1 VLARARSPA
10 TDAPVRQRGPFNTE
24 SEVLLPVPDFQTW
37 FLPLLRRVADGQT
50 HKMADLYEQ
59 LAMDLGLTPEDRVQL
74 LESGKQSVY
83 ENRIGWARTYLKKA
97 GLLEAPGRGLIKIT
111 TRGREVL
118 TTPPV
123 KLNVSFLRQYPEFV
137 EFHTYKPDPAAPS
150 IPDEAPGAEAK
161 ETPQDTLDRVR
172 KQLHA
177 QLASELLERVK
188 EEPPSFFERLV
199 VDLLVRMGYGGS
211 REDAGRTIGK
221 SGDGGL
227 DGVINEDRLGLDVVY
242 IQAKRWE
249 APVGRPVVQAFAGSL
264 EGARARKGVL
274 ITTSYF
280 TADAEAYVRQIEK
293 RIVLIDGKQLAAF
306 MIQHNVG
313 VSVEA
318 TYEVKKLDLDY
329 FEE

>member
-1 VLARARSPA
+1 VLASP
-10 TDAPVRQRGPFNTE
+10 PP
-24 SEVLLPVPDFQTW
+24 
-37 FLPLLRRVADGQT
+37 
-50 HKMADLYEQ
+50 KM
-59 LAMDLGLTPEDRVQL
+59 
-74 LESGKQSVY
+74 
-83 ENRIGWARTYLKKA
+83 
-97 GLLEAPGRGLIKIT
+97 
-111 TRGREVL
+111 
-118 TTPPV
+118 
-123 KLNVSFLRQYPEFV
+123 NVSFLRQYPEFV
-137 EFHTYKPDPAAPS
+137 EFHTYKPDFTVSSSGEDVPVV
-150 IPDEAPGAEAK
+150 ETK
-161 ETPQDTLDRVR
+161 ESPQDTLDRVR

-177 QLASELLERVK
+177 QLASELLEKVK
-188 EEPPSFFERLV
+188 QESPSFFECLV

-242 IQAKRWE
+242 IQAKRWDG
-249 APVGRPVVQAFAGSL
+249 PVGRPVVQAFAGSL

-293 RIVLIDGKQLAAF
+293 RIVLIDGKQLAGF

-313 VSVEA
+313 VAVEA
-318 TYEVKKLDLDY
+318 TYEVKKVDLDY

>member
-1 VLARARSPA
+1 VGVPEAPT
-10 TDAPVRQRGPFNTE
+10 TDSHVGRHQSALLSNVGGF
-24 SEVLLPVPDFQTW
+24 LPVPDFQTW
-37 FLPLLRRVADGQT
+37 FLPLLTRVADGKT

-59 LAMDLGLTPEDRVQL
+59 LADDLGLTPEDRAQM
-74 LESGKQSVY
+74 LESGKQAVY

-97 GLLEAPGRGLIKIT
+97 GLLEAPSRGVIAIT
-111 TRGREVL
+111 QRGRDVAAA
-118 TTPPV
+118 PPP
-123 KLNVSFLRQYPEFV
+123 KLNVSYLRHYPEFV
-137 EFHTYKPDPAAPS
+137 EFHTYKPDPAVS
-150 IPDEAPGAEAK
+150 IAVEDTPAIDAK

-177 QLASELLERVK
+177 QLAAELVERVK
-188 EEPPSFFERLV
+188 QEPPSFFERLV
-199 VDLLVRMGYGGS
+199 VDLLVKMGYGGS

-249 APVGRPVVQAFAGSL
+249 GPVGRPVVQAFAGSL

-280 TADAEAYVRQIEK
+280 TTDAESYVRQIEK
-293 RIVLIDGKQLAAF
+293 RIVLMDGKQLAGF

>member
-1 VLARARSPA
+1 MS
-10 TDAPVRQRGPFNTE
+10 
-24 SEVLLPVPDFQTW
+24 VPDFQTW
-37 FLPLLRRVADGQT
+37 FLPLLKRVADGQT
-50 HKMADLYEQ
+50 HKMAELYDELADDLR
-59 LAMDLGLTPEDRVQL
+59 LTPEDRAQL
-74 LESGKQSVY
+74 LESGKQAVY
-83 ENRIGWARTYLKKA
+83 ENRVGWARTYLKKA
-97 GLLEAPGRGLIKIT
+97 GLLQAPGRGLVAIT
-111 TRGREVL
+111 DRGRDVL
-118 TTPPV
+118 ASLPA
-123 KLNVSFLRQYPEFV
+123 KLNVSYLRQFPEFV
-137 EFHTYKPDPAAPS
+137 EFHTYKPDPGGIEEPPTS
-150 IPDEAPGAEAK
+150 DPK

-177 QLASELLERVK
+177 QLATDLLDKVK
-188 EEPPSFFERLV
+188 QEPPSFFERLV

-211 REDAGRTIGK
+211 REDAGRTLGK

-249 APVGRPVVQAFAGSL
+249 NAIGRPVVQAFAGSL

-280 TADAEAYVRQIEK
+280 TADAETYIRQIEK
-293 RIVLIDGKQLAAF
+293 RIVLIDGKQLAGL

-313 VSVEA
+313 VAVEV
-318 TYEVKKLDLDY
+318 TYEVKRLDLDY